1 MTMRKTRKLTSVI
14 FASVG
19 RDARTGRY
27 ITVCEARKR
36 PATTV
41 VERVRVPQPW
51 KRRRR

>member
-1 MTMRKTRKLTSVI
+1 MRKPSRLTSVV

-27 ITVCEARKR
+27 ITVREARKR

-41 VERVRVPQPW
+41 VERVRVPHPS